1 MLRYPL
7 LLAAPLVLC
16 AQTATRPYPRPGA
29 PLLTV
34 GGRKVE
40 VRVTPVT
47 GNTARLTIAPLDGGG
62 SALPFPDEPAIAPR
76 AWGAPAARIRSL
88 LPAQTYTAGALKVE
102 VATGDG
108 VRFGIFGL
116 DGRPVQSLHVSADTG
131 AVSFSLGAKPLFG
144 LGQGGAQYDRRGNKH
159 LMKTGAV
166 DLALNGMR
174 VPVPWLVSPEGWAV
188 FVNRPKGE
196 WDLTGRE
203 GLYIPF
209 AEEAAAPVDVFV
221 SAADGAQ
228 LMKEL
233 AVLTGFPTLPPLWS
247 LGYQQ
252 SHRTVWDREHRMRIA
267 ANLRSKKLPCDLL
280 IYLGTG
286 WCPSGWN
293 EWHGSFDFNRK
304 MFPEPEKDIAEL
316 QAMNFKVAL
325 HVVGIPT
332 RLYGTVSDPVTAA
345 PDLNQVV
352 QYWRLHQPVSKMGLN
367 GWWPDVGEDQD
378 DAARIARIRMYW
390 EGPQLDHPNLRPFA
404 LHRTG
409 YAGMQR
415 YGGWLWS
422 GDVNSTWATLKAHV
436 AVAINTSLSGIP
448 HWGTDIGGFFSTKE
462 LTGELYVRWFQFSAF
477 SPLFRSHGRP
487 SQTRF
492 PWGWNTGELG
502 PEEMEG
508 TATIRGSA
516 LPDTGELSNP
526 RVEPI
531 CRKYLE
537 LRYRLLPYTYSLFR
551 EAAETGMPIQRALW
565 LHYPGEARAMRRD
578 DEYLWGRDM
587 LVAPVVEKGATSRAV
602 YLPPGTWYDFWTND
616 RTEGGR
622 EIQRAVD
629 LETLPLYVRSGAILP
644 MGPVRQYTSEPSNEP
659 LVLTVYPGSD
669 GRFDLYED
677 DGTSFDYQKGD
688 FLLARCQWDDAR
700 RRLTVTRVA
709 GGRAPSPQL
718 RRVQGLLAD
727 SKQPLEVLRNW

>member
-1 MLRYPL
+1 MLRYAL
-7 LLAAPLVLC
+7 LIAPPLVLC
-16 AQTATRPYPRPGA
+16 AQTSTRPYPRPGA

-47 GNTARLTIAPLDGGG
+47 GHTVRLTISPLDGGG
-62 SALPFPDEPAIAPR
+62 SPLPFPDEPAIVPR
-76 AWGAPAARIRSL
+76 AWGAPAAQIRSL
-88 LPAQTYTAGALKVE
+88 LAAQTYTAGALKVE
-102 VATGDG
+102 VATSEGI
-108 VRFGIFGL
+108 RFGIFGAG
-116 DGRPVQSLHVSADTG
+116 GRPVQSLHVSADTG

-166 DLALNGMR
+166 NLALNGMR

-188 FVNRPKGE
+188 FINRPKGE

-203 GLYIPF
+203 GLYVPF
-209 AEEAAAPVDVFV
+209 AEEATAPVDVFV

-228 LMKEL
+228 LMKEY

-267 ANLRSKKLPCDLL
+267 SNLRSKKLPCDLL

-293 EWHGSFDFNRK
+293 EWHGSFDFNTK
-304 MFPEPEKDIAEL
+304 VFPDPEKDIAEL

-332 RLYGTVSDPVTAA
+332 RLYGTVNDAVGAA

-352 QYWRLHQPVSKMGLN
+352 QYWRLHQPISKMGLN

-378 DAARIARIRMYW
+378 DAARLARIRMYW
-390 EGPQLDHPNLRPFA
+390 EGSQFDHPNVRPFA

-422 GDVNSTWATLKAHV
+422 GDVNATWATLKTHV
-436 AVAINTSLSGIP
+436 AVAVNTGLSGIP
-448 HWGTDIGGFFSTKE
+448 HWGTDIGGFFSTKD

-516 LPDTGELSNP
+516 LPDISELSNP
-526 RVEPI
+526 RVEPV

-537 LRYRLLPYTYSLFR
+537 LRYRLMPYIYSLFR

-565 LHYPGEARAMRRD
+565 LHYPGEARAATRD

-587 LVAPVVEKGATSRAV
+587 LVAPVVEKGAASRAV
-602 YLPPGTWYDFWTND
+602 YLPPGTWYDFWTSE
-616 RTEGGR
+616 RTEGGG

-644 MGPVRQYTSEPSNEP
+644 LGPVRQYTSEPSNEP
-659 LVLTVYPGSD
+659 LVLTAYPGAD

-677 DGTSFDYQKGD
+677 DGTSFNYKTGDY
-688 FLLARCQWDDAR
+688 LLVRCDWNDAQ
-700 RRLTVTRVA
+700 RRLSVTKIA
-709 GGRAPSPQL
+709 GSRAPSPQL
-718 RRVQGLLAD
+718 QRVEGRIAGSDRRI
-727 SKQPLEVLRNW
+727 EVVKSW